1 MQIITEKIILN
12 IGQLLE
18 LIDQI
23 RKLAVLHDYHSIY
36 NEADRAHKTSAE
48 RNTHGI

>member
-23 RKLAVLHDYHSIY
+23 RKLAVLHDYHSITY
-36 NEADRAHKTSAE
+36 EADRAHKNSAE